1 MEIKGVLLFLGE
13 FMTINYKNT
22 FDDLIALSTY
32 IFENDR
38 TIQMKIKILQV
49 LFPIY
54 IMFSYLSFAGI
65 YKADMTLFIF
75 FLTLSVFLV
84 ILLPFLLKFVHKRQ
98 FLRNL
103 NSIVSHG
110 GVKDNILTLDEKG
123 IVHEDENILLKL
135 KWNGVQKVS
144 IIDKYIFIFI
154 DELRAIVLP
163 NDAFKSEEE
172 KKDFLDIIYRYMNKE
187 KIKIDI

>member
-1 MEIKGVLLFLGE
+1 
-13 FMTINYKNT
+13 MTINYKNT

-75 FLTLSVFLV
+75 FLTLAVFFV
-84 ILLPFLLKFVHKRQ
+84 ILAPFISKFKYKRE
-98 FLRNL
+98 FHRKL

-110 GVKDNILTLDEKG
+110 GVKDNILTLDEKE

-144 IIDKYIFIFI
+144 IIDNYIFIFI
-154 DELRAIVLP
+154 DELRAIMVP

-172 KKDFLDIIYRYMNKE
+172 KKDFLDIIYRYINKE

>member
-1 MEIKGVLLFLGE
+1 
-13 FMTINYKNT
+13 MTIKYKNT
-22 FDDLIALSTY
+22 CDDLIALSTY

-49 LFPIY
+49 LVPIY
-54 IMFSYLSFAGI
+54 IMLSYLNFVSI
-65 YKADMTLFIF
+65 YKANMTLFIF
-75 FLTLSVFLV
+75 FLTLSVFFV
-84 ILLPFLLKFVHKRQ
+84 ILLPFLSKFGYKRQ

-103 NSIVSHG
+103 NSIVSEG

-172 KKDFLDIIYRYMNKE
+172 KKDFLDIIYRYINKE

>member
-1 MEIKGVLLFLGE
+1 
-13 FMTINYKNT
+13 MTINYKNT

-103 NSIVSHG
+103 NRITDKTNFLVLLSITKNKNKTVIKEIMIASAAP
-110 GVKDNILTLDEKG
+110 KDPSFGIKSRLIIILITATRL
-123 IVHEDENILLKL
+123 
-135 KWNGVQKVS
+135 
-144 IIDKYIFIFI
+144 
-154 DELRAIVLP
+154 
-163 NDAFKSEEE
+163 
-172 KKDFLDIIYRYMNKE
+172 
-187 KIKIDI
+187 

>member
-1 MEIKGVLLFLGE
+1 
-13 FMTINYKNT
+13 MTINYKNT

-38 TIQMKIKILQV
+38 TIQRKIKILQV

-54 IMFSYLSFAGI
+54 IILSYLSFVGI

-75 FLTLSVFLV
+75 FLTLSVFWV
-84 ILLPFLLKFVHKRQ
+84 ILLPFILKFMYKRQ
-98 FLRNL
+98 FLRSL

-123 IVHEDENILLKL
+123 IVHEDDNILLKL
-135 KWNGVQKVS
+135 K
-144 IIDKYIFIFI
+144 
-154 DELRAIVLP
+154 
-163 NDAFKSEEE
+163 
-172 KKDFLDIIYRYMNKE
+172 
-187 KIKIDI
+187 

>member
-1 MEIKGVLLFLGE
+1 
-13 FMTINYKNT
+13 MTINYKNT

-38 TIQMKIKILQV
+38 IIQRKIKILQV

-54 IMFSYLSFAGI
+54 IILSYLSFAGI
-65 YKADMTLFIF
+65 YKADMILFIF

-84 ILLPFLLKFVHKRQ
+84 ISVPFILKFVHKRQ
-98 FLRNL
+98 FLRNF

-123 IVHEDENILLKL
+123 IVNEDDNIL
-135 KWNGVQKVS
+135 
-144 IIDKYIFIFI
+144 
-154 DELRAIVLP
+154 
-163 NDAFKSEEE
+163 
-172 KKDFLDIIYRYMNKE
+172 
-187 KIKIDI
+187 

>member
-1 MEIKGVLLFLGE
+1 
-13 FMTINYKNT
+13 MTINYKNT

-75 FLTLSVFLV
+75 FLTLSVF
-84 ILLPFLLKFVHKRQ
+84 
-98 FLRNL
+98 
-103 NSIVSHG
+103 
-110 GVKDNILTLDEKG
+110 
-123 IVHEDENILLKL
+123 
-135 KWNGVQKVS
+135 W
-144 IIDKYIFIFI
+144 
-154 DELRAIVLP
+154 
-163 NDAFKSEEE
+163 
-172 KKDFLDIIYRYMNKE
+172 
-187 KIKIDI
+187 

>member
-1 MEIKGVLLFLGE
+1 
-13 FMTINYKNT
+13 MTINYKNT

-84 ILLPFLLKFVHKRQ
+84 ILVPFILKFVHKKE
-98 FLRNL
+98 FLRKL
-103 NSIVSHG
+103 NSIVSEG

-163 NDAFKSEEE
+163 NDIFKSEEE
-172 KKDFLDIIYRYMNKE
+172 KKDFLDIIYRYMNKD

>member
-1 MEIKGVLLFLGE
+1 
-13 FMTINYKNT
+13 MTINYKNT

-38 TIQMKIKILQV
+38 IIQRKIKILQV

-54 IMFSYLSFAGI
+54 IMLSYLSFAGI

-84 ILLPFLLKFVHKRQ
+84 ISVPFILKFVHKRQ
-98 FLRNL
+98 FLRNF
-103 NSIVSHG
+103 NSVFSNG
-110 GVKDNILTLDEKG
+110 EVKDNILTLDEKG
-123 IVHEDENILLKL
+123 IVNEDENILLKL

-144 IIDKYIFIFI
+144 IIDNYIFIFI

-163 NDAFKSEEE
+163 NDAFKSEEQ
-172 KKDFLDIIYRYMNKE
+172 KKKFLDIIYRYINKE

>member
-1 MEIKGVLLFLGE
+1 
-13 FMTINYKNT
+13 MTINYKNT
-22 FDDLIALSTY
+22 CDDLIAFSTY

-38 TIQMKIKILQV
+38 TIQRKIKILQI
-49 LFPIY
+49 LIPIL
-54 IMFSYLSFAGI
+54 IMLLYLNFAGI
-65 YKADMTLFIF
+65 YKANMTLFIF
-75 FLTLSVFLV
+75 YLTLAVFFV
-84 ILLPFLLKFVHKRQ
+84 ILAPFISKFKYKRE
-98 FLRNL
+98 FHRKL

-110 GVKDNILTLDEKG
+110 GVKDNILTLDEKE

-144 IIDKYIFIFI
+144 IIDNYIFIFI
-154 DELRAIVLP
+154 DELRAIMVP

-172 KKDFLDIIYRYMNKE
+172 KKDFLDIIYRYINKE

>member
-1 MEIKGVLLFLGE
+1 
-13 FMTINYKNT
+13 MTINYKNT

-84 ILLPFLLKFVHKRQ
+84 ILVPFILKFVHKRQ

-103 NSIVSHG
+103 SSIVSHG

-123 IVHEDENILLKL
+123 IVHEDENILLK
-135 KWNGVQKVS
+135 QKVS

-172 KKDFLDIIYRYMNKE
+172 KKDFLDIIYRYMNKD

>member
-1 MEIKGVLLFLGE
+1 
-13 FMTINYKNT
+13 MTINYKNT

-84 ILLPFLLKFVHKRQ
+84 ILVPFILKFVHKRQ
-98 FLRNL
+98 FLRN
-103 NSIVSHG
+103 
-110 GVKDNILTLDEKG
+110 
-123 IVHEDENILLKL
+123 
-135 KWNGVQKVS
+135 
-144 IIDKYIFIFI
+144 
-154 DELRAIVLP
+154 
-163 NDAFKSEEE
+163 
-172 KKDFLDIIYRYMNKE
+172 
-187 KIKIDI
+187 

>member
-1 MEIKGVLLFLGE
+1 M
-13 FMTINYKNT
+13 
-22 FDDLIALSTY
+22 
-32 IFENDR
+32 
-38 TIQMKIKILQV
+38 ILV
-49 LFPIY
+49 P
-54 IMFSYLSFAGI
+54 
-65 YKADMTLFIF
+65 FI
-75 FLTLSVFLV
+75 
-84 ILLPFLLKFVHKRQ
+84 LKFVHKRQ

-103 NSIVSHG
+103 SSIVSHG

-172 KKDFLDIIYRYMNKE
+172 KKDFLDIIYRYINKD